1 MGSDNQPK
9 ERQTRKLER
18 KTASRASYDR
28 ILIVTEGKKTEP
40 NYFNEIIARY
50 RLHTANIE
58 VRHCQYGTSP
68 LQVVEYAND
77 VFEKGDLHKKIKRKA
92 FEQVY
97 AVFDRD
103 DHETYFKALTL
114 AKSLNGNF
122 KNDENRP
129 VDFHA
134 VPSVPCFELWLLL
147 HFEEISAPIHRDE
160 VFKRLKKHIP
170 NYEKGGEGYFAATR
184 DKLDIAIERARRL
197 MENNGT
203 EPYTDVQKLVSLLI
217 KLRFNA

>member
-1 MGSDNQPK
+1 MGRDNHPK
-9 ERQTRKLER
+9 ARQQEQLNRKR
-18 KTASRASYDR
+18 KSRAPYNR

-58 VRHCQYGTSP
+58 VQPSQYGTSP
-68 LQVVEYAND
+68 LQVVEYARD
-77 VFEKGDLHKKIKRKA
+77 LFQDGDTHKNVGAKT

-103 DHETYFKALTL
+103 DHKTYFGALDL
-114 AKSLNGNF
+114 AAQLNG
-122 KNDENRP
+122 KLRNDEKKP
-129 VDFHA
+129 VIFQA

-160 VFKRLKKHIP
+160 ALKRLKKHIP
-170 NYEKGGEGYFAATR
+170 NYEKGGEGHFDATR
-184 DKLDIAIERARRL
+184 LPPFNFLD
-197 MENNGT
+197 
-203 EPYTDVQKLVSLLI
+203 
-217 KLRFNA
+217 